1 MKNKSSKA
9 RLQLV
14 FGVLFFALML
24 IAEIYAIVQMPKLV
38 VLIVGLAVLALIS
51 LYLVVDA
58 FFSLREQK
66 ENRHEE
72 QYENIFKSEKA
83 SYLMLKKHFEEIE
96 DKLDYLEQSAKIPT
110 EEIVNAQKAVAKVI
124 IGRSKENADAIM
136 GSNELLAGR
145 VDNLAER
152 LDDLAAGIADSRE
165 VSREN
170 RDIVAEL
177 LRSEREAIIEGQKT
191 NNQLNDKALQLHGQ
205 NLVVNLKDMELRLNS
220 SIMQLQKVMA
230 QAPQFIAAPM
240 QMAQTS
246 QPVSAVQPMAE
257 PEVPEYTESA
267 VNMAAVDSVAEPAMD
282 LDVMSGFGAE
292 PVMGQEPDL
301 MADLGAS
308 VDFEPTSEFGE
319 AADLEPVIEA
329 EPIEEEPIIEAE
341 PETQPAI
348 EAEPEIEPVAEE
360 KPAMPDLSDPNK
372 PMSPDD
378 IAALLANL
386 GGDAAPAAETVAE
399 EEPIIEA
406 EPVIEEEPIIEAEPV
421 AEEKP
426 AMPDLSDPNKPMS
439 PDDIAA
445 LLASMGGDAAPAE
458 EIIVEPEP
466 IEEKPA
472 MPDLSDPNKPMS
484 PDDIAALFANMGA

>member
-24 IAEIYAIVQMPKLV
+24 IAEIYAIVQMPNLIVLV
-38 VLIVGLAVLALIS
+38 VGLAVLALIS

-66 ENRHEE
+66 EDRHEE

-136 GSNELLAGR
+136 GSNEILAGR

-170 RDIVAEL
+170 RDVVAEL

-246 QPVSAVQPMAE
+246 QPMSAVQPMVE
-257 PEVPEYTESA
+257 PEVPEYVGSA
-267 VNMAAVDSVAEPAMD
+267 VNMAAADLAAEPVMD
-282 LDVMSGFGAE
+282 LDAMSGFGAE
-292 PVMGQEPDL
+292 PMMEMESEIEPI
-301 MADLGAS
+301 A
-308 VDFEPTSEFGE
+308 EE
-319 AADLEPVIEA
+319 EPVIEA
-329 EPIEEEPIIEAE
+329 APEIQPIAEEEPIIEAE
-341 PETQPAI
+341 PETQPMAEEEPII
-348 EAEPEIEPVAEE
+348 EAEPEVEPIAEEEPIIEAEPETQPIVEE

-378 IAALLANL
+378 IAALFAN
-386 GGDAAPAAETVAE
+386 
-399 EEPIIEA
+399 
-406 EPVIEEEPIIEAEPV
+406 
-421 AEEKP
+421 
-426 AMPDLSDPNKPMS
+426 
-439 PDDIAA
+439 
-445 LLASMGGDAAPAE
+445 MGGDAAPAE

-466 IEEKPA
+466 IVEEKPA